1 MEDGS
6 EYGTRMDRPLQPP
19 DQPDD
24 TPGTSPEGWLEI
36 LRPGSID
43 YQAGLALQRERHARV
58 LEARAA
64 GLRRGF
70 ILLLEHDPP
79 VVTVSGRPGA
89 AENVRASAEMLA
101 ACGVERQETDRG
113 GDVTYHGPGQL
124 VAYAM
129 VDLNDLGLRIHGWI
143 RLLEQVLIDSL
154 ETFGLPAGRD
164 AGATGVWVG
173 RTPEDPDGQGG
184 RKIAAIGVRVS
195 RWATMHGL
203 ALNVD
208 PDLAHFDLIVPC
220 GLPGRSVTSIARE
233 CRESGIESPTFA
245 AVREEVARRL
255 VARLEDPGD
264 FRDRSSSQTS
274 G

>member
-1 MEDGS
+1 
-6 EYGTRMDRPLQPP
+6 MDRPLQPP

-24 TPGTSPEGWLEI
+24 TPGTSPEPWLEI

-64 GLRRGF
+64 GLRRGS

-79 VVTVSGRPGA
+79 VVTVSRRPGA

-101 ACGVERQETDRG
+101 ACGVEREETDRG

-173 RTPEDPDGQGG
+173 RTPEDPDGHGG

-208 PDLAHFDLIVPC
+208 PDLSHFDLIVPC
-220 GLPGRSVTSIARE
+220 GLLGRPVTSIARE